1 MAKQTSTIEIEGRSI
16 TISNPDKV
24 FYPKSGFTKGQVL
37 DYYIRIAPVLLPH
50 LADHPLTLKRYP
62 EGVSGLH
69 FYEKN
74 CPAYRPHWMKTAK
87 IWSEGNRR
95 YMDYCV
101 ASDLAAL
108 VWLVNLADLELHTSL
123 SKAPEINTPTV
134 VAFDLD
140 PGPPAGLVQCC
151 QVALWIKEIFSGLR
165 LQVFPKT
172 SGGKG
177 LQVYVPLN
185 TAVTYEQTKPFAK
198 AAARLLE
205 MRYPGQVVS
214 DMKKSL
220 RSGKVLVDWSQNDAH
235 KTTVCVY
242 SLRAQERPTVSM
254 PVTWRELETC
264 LENRDP
270 NSLVFLSNQALERVE
285 KVGDLFEPVLSVQ
298 QTLPPAEE
306 LGGSVEQRRL
316 AIRTGS
322 PDGVFS
328 TQSPHSARRRKAKP

>member
-1 MAKQTSTIEIEGRSI
+1 MTKQTSTIEIEGRSI

-37 DYYIRIAPVLLPH
+37 DYYTRIAPVLLPH
-50 LADHPLTLKRYP
+50 LADRPLTLKRYP
-62 EGVSGLH
+62 EGVEGLH

-74 CPAYRPHWMKTAK
+74 CPTYRPQWMKTAK

-101 ASDLAAL
+101 ASDLAGL
-108 VWLVNLADLELHTSL
+108 IWLVNLADLELHTSL
-123 SKAPEINTPTV
+123 SKAPEIKTPTV

-140 PGPPAGLVQCC
+140 PGPPANLVQCC
-151 QVALWIKEIFSGLR
+151 QVALWIKDIFAGLR
-165 LQVFPKT
+165 LQAFPKT

-185 TAVTYEQTKPFAK
+185 TAVTYERTKPFAK
-198 AAARLLE
+198 ALARLLE

-235 KTTVCVY
+235 KTTVCAY
-242 SLRAQERPTVSM
+242 SLRALERPTVST
-254 PVTWRELETC
+254 PVTWREVETC
-264 LENRDP
+264 LVNRDP
-270 NSLVFLSNQALERVE
+270 DSLVFLPDQALERVE
-285 KVGDLFEPVLSVQ
+285 KAGDLFEPVLSVQ
-298 QTLPPAEE
+298 QTLPPVEE
-306 LGGSVEQRRL
+306 FSGSVEQPG

-328 TQSPHSARRRKAKP
+328 TESRHAARRRKARP